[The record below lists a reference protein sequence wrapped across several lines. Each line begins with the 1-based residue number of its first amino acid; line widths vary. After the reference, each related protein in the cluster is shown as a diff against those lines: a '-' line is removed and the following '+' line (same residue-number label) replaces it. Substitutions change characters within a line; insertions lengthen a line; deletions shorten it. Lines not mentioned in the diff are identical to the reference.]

1 MLKPQD
7 KKMISDLIWYY
18 NERTGSDLDSKEIV
32 DMINKTFSCSPVMK
46 DFTVLRKS
54 IDGDFYVANQS
65 KDTSILKTYNYEL
78 DKVIVQTDETPG
90 FLMFRI
96 YYGIDGS
103 ADYLDNIDVFQL
115 VVELGFKGEF
125 DEDYFRCYLNYC
137 TCHKANERDLEY
149 DEYYWIR
156 IDDFIAEAMVNKIKD
171 LSF

>member
-1 MLKPQD
+1 MLERQD

-18 NERTGSDLDSKEIV
+18 NERTGSELDGKNIV
-32 DMINKTFSCSPVMK
+32 DAIDKTLSRSSVMK
-46 DFTVLRKS
+46 DFTVLSKS
-54 IDGDFYVANQS
+54 IDGDFYTANQS

-90 FLMFRI
+90 LLMFRI

-103 ADYLDNIDVFQL
+103 TDYLDNINIFQL

-125 DEDYFRCYLNYC
+125 DEDYCRCYFNYC

-149 DEYYWIR
+149 DEYCFIR

-171 LSF
+171 MSF